1 MLMLFGDNPISKTSK
16 SIILSQQSFQKWK
29 LSFGQKAHE
38 YFMRKNKTFMNFIF
52 AEEYEV

>member
-1 MLMLFGDNPISKTSK
+1 LMLMLFGDNPISKTSK

-29 LSFGQKAHE
+29 LSFRQKAHE

-52 AEEYEV
+52 AE